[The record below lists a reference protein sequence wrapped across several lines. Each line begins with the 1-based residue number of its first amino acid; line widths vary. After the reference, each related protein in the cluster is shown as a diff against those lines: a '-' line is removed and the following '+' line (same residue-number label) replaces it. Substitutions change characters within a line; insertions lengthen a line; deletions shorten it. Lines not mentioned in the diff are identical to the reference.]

1 MKRQKRKKNTT
12 EYTIDK
18 RIATAAAIVKLMKEI
33 VELYN
38 LF

>member
-1 MKRQKRKKNTT
+1 MKRQKRKKNT

>member
-1 MKRQKRKKNTT
+1 MKRQKRKKTT

-18 RIATAAAIVKLMKEI
+18 RIATAAAIVKLLKEI

>member
-1 MKRQKRKKNTT
+1 MKRQKRKKTT

-18 RIATAAAIVKLMKEI
+18 KIATAAAIVKLLKEI

>member
-1 MKRQKRKKNTT
+1 MKRQKRKKTT

-18 RIATAAAIVKLMKEI
+18 KIATAAAIVKLMKEI